1 MSLQL
6 NGKQSNKWQ
15 QCFSISSFY
24 LSSLHFLIASII
36 QCQGI
41 LESRWTIGIYS
52 QWRAMEQWVYFFP
65 LYHYPILCWPKKK
78 YLRSAELY
86 LTSLWLS
93 SQKVFFFGG
102 GRYVDKID
110 FPAWTQQPHIQ
121 PWKQKKKLN
130 RIFIGKE
137 TQLHGTK
144 STILYA
150 TSFLS
155 FFFFFAVVG
164 KVINQII
171 FSIMKEVCTKLKL
184 KRKGFYLEFT
194 HEIILRSKLGCEM
207 LANVCCLFF
216 FSGKTFEN

>member
-1 MSLQL
+1 MSIKLTFQHEH
-6 NGKQSNKWQ
+6 
-15 QCFSISSFY
+15 
-24 LSSLHFLIASII
+24 SSLTYNP
-36 QCQGI
+36 
-41 LESRWTIGIYS
+41 ES
-52 QWRAMEQWVYFFP
+52 
-65 LYHYPILCWPKKK
+65 
-78 YLRSAELY
+78 
-86 LTSLWLS
+86 
-93 SQKVFFFGG
+93 
-102 GRYVDKID
+102 
-110 FPAWTQQPHIQ
+110 
-121 PWKQKKKLN
+121 KKKLN

-207 LANVCCLFF
+207 LANVCCF
-216 FSGKTFEN
+216 FSGNTFEN